1 MTQKALLQMKVI
13 ATLQED
19 TGLTA
24 LDCRNDNSPL
34 SQLQSMLQV
43 KEGNQPGTLGRG
55 YDTKQSER
63 HSPAPLYNQ
72 SHQVQQ
78 EETELVWKADQP
90 GFSSRPFHLLND
102 SWRAHRREE
111 GDFVK
116 LWMLPKLIYQF
127 QIKIPTELWQTD
139 SKINTEQ
146 QKTNNWQNFLKEVKI

>member
-55 YDTKQSER
+55 YDTKQSEL

-72 SHQVQQ
+72 SHQV
-78 EETELVWKADQP
+78 
-90 GFSSRPFHLLND
+90 
-102 SWRAHRREE
+102 
-111 GDFVK
+111 
-116 LWMLPKLIYQF
+116 
-127 QIKIPTELWQTD
+127 
-139 SKINTEQ
+139 
-146 QKTNNWQNFLKEVKI
+146 